1 MAAPA
6 LLQQQE
12 CRFGNILEQWRY
24 SSCIAG
30 ISLERISRAMIP
42 FLLAAIVVL
51 LLVTYISSLAMWI
64 PQLYL
69 QR

>member
-12 CRFGNILEQWRY
+12 CRFGNFLEQWRY
-24 SSCIAG
+24 SSGIAG
-30 ISLERISRAMIP
+30 ISSERISRAMIP

-51 LLVTYISSLAMWI
+51 LLVTYIPSLSMWI